1 MDIFPKLLSDK
12 DFMYFTEGD
21 YYALGKVLDEVTAS
35 YLLGYINHESADSKV
50 KEDIQTYLGTTIS
63 SLTFHV
69 KLKESGLVDL
79 VRNLSPESL
88 AVTDVDLD
96 NLIDRLSFLEENVDK
111 IRTII
116 PARNAKDYQEFYAC
130 MSGVVARMAL
140 EGNCPTYPDVLER
153 IKANKFLF
161 YTTGE
166 KDHPTG
172 VGIINSKRRQWTIA
186 LNGARWLKYC
196 KENGVDTVARRKF

>member
-1 MDIFPKLLSDK
+1 MDIFPKLLSDNE
-12 DFMYFTEGD
+12 FRYFTEED
-21 YYALGKVLDEVTAS
+21 YCALGKVLDEITAG
-35 YLLGYINHESADSKV
+35 YLLSYINNPNADSKV
-50 KEDIQTYLGTTIS
+50 KEDIQRYLGSTIS

-69 KLKESGLVDL
+69 KLKECGLVDL

-96 NLIDRLSFLEENVDK
+96 SLIERLSFLEQNVDK

-116 PARNAKDYQEFYAC
+116 PARTSQDCTNFFAC
-130 MSGVVARMAL
+130 MDGVLCRMHL
-140 EGNCPTYPDVLER
+140 GGISPTYTDLPDRL
-153 IKANKFLF
+153 KANKFLF
-161 YTTGE
+161 YNTGE

-172 VGIINSKRRQWTIA
+172 VGVLNSKRRQWTIA

-196 KENGVDTVARRKF
+196 KENGINAIARRKF